1 MKRIVFINHLLA
13 HNCILHREGTKH
25 SIFKNNISGKKSTVP
40 RHPELFDDFCK
51 DICKQLGIPKIK
63 K

>member
-13 HNCILHREGTKH
+13 HNCFLHREGTKH
-25 SIFKNNISGKKSTVP
+25 SIYKNKLSGKKSTVP